1 MKILFVVND
10 CLTMPLGVGYLG
22 AYARRAGHDVR
33 LCAMLHD
40 DPVSVARAFGADVV
54 GFTATTGIH
63 KRYLAMARALKESL
77 PGTLTVMGGA
87 HPTFFPEVLEQNPCL
102 DAICLGEGEEA
113 FEEFLGEVSGGRDAA
128 SVRNFWVRK
137 PEGGIARNPLR
148 PLISDL
154 DSIPFPERSMWEVY
168 GEKMT
173 FKTPFVITSRGC
185 PYRCSYCFNHAYN
198 RLYSFDGRVVRR
210 RSVQN
215 VIEELKLL
223 KSRYE
228 LGMVVFQD
236 DIFILDRD
244 WVLEFGQRYR
254 TEIGVPFHCHLRAN
268 LVSPDIVGALS
279 EAGCVSIKM
288 AIESADETI
297 RNGILKRGMSLDQI
311 LSATR
316 MVREAGIVLVTQ
328 NILGNPGESLDKA
341 LQTLDLNIRC
351 RPGFAF
357 ATLLQP
363 YPRTEIG
370 EYAREHGLLVAEPS
384 QADHTSF
391 FDASMLRLEHPERF
405 ERLRML
411 FAIVVE
417 NPWLRRLLPA
427 LLRLPLGPVYGL
439 VDKLWKGFAVK
450 HREMPY
456 RLTFREYIR
465 SVRTYLS
472 TGYY

>member
-1 MKILFVVND
+1 MRVLFVVND

-22 AYARRAGHDVR
+22 AYARRAGHEIR

-40 DPVSVARAFGADVV
+40 DPVQVAREYGADLV

-63 KRYLAMARALKESL
+63 KRYLAMARNLKERL
-77 PGTLTVMGGA
+77 PGTLIVMGGA

-113 FEEFLGEVSGGRDAA
+113 FVEFLDAVSRGGDHT
-128 SVRNFWVRK
+128 SVRNFWVRTSR
-137 PEGGIARNPLR
+137 GDIVRNDLR
-148 PLISDL
+148 PLIADL
-154 DSIPFPERSMWEVY
+154 DSIPFPERSMWEIY

-173 FKTPFVITSRGC
+173 FKTPFVIASRGC

-198 RLYSFDGRVVRR
+198 KLYAFDGKVVRR
-210 RSVQN
+210 RSVGN
-215 VIEELKLL
+215 VIEELLEL

-228 LGMVVFQD
+228 LGMIVFQD

-244 WVLEFGQRYR
+244 WVVEFGKLYKTR
-254 TEIGVPFHCHLRAN
+254 IGIPFHCHLRAN
-268 LVSPDIVGALS
+268 LVDRDIVAALAD
-279 EAGCVSIKM
+279 AGCVSIKM
-288 AIESADETI
+288 AIESADDGI
-297 RNGILKRGMSLDQI
+297 RNGILKRGMSLEQI
-311 LSATR
+311 LEATR
-316 MVREAGIVLVTQ
+316 LVREAGIVLVTQ
-328 NILGNPGESLDKA
+328 NILGSPGEDIDKA
-341 LQTLDLNIRC
+341 LMTLDLNIRC
-351 RPGFAF
+351 RPSFAF

-370 EYAREHGLLVAEPS
+370 EYAREQGLLRSEPS
-384 QADHTSF
+384 EADHTSF
-391 FDASMLRLEHPERF
+391 FDASMLRIEHQERF

-417 NPWLRRLLPA
+417 NPWLRKLVPA
-427 LLRLPLGPVYGL
+427 LVRLPLDPLYGL
-439 VDKLWKGFAVK
+439 ADKLWKGFAVK

-456 RLTFREYIR
+456 KLTFREYVR
-465 SVRTYLS
+465 SVRTYLA